1 MTLTAGT
8 KLGPYEIEAWR
19 RRALTAHL
27 MDGTESGLRAARLQP
42 NVKAF
47 SGESMFCSQCRGQLA
62 SEIEVI
68 TSDFGVEKSLCG
80 WNR

>member
-8 KLGPYEIEAWR
+8 KLGPYEIEAPWR
-19 RRALTAHL
+19 RRALTARV

-62 SEIEVI
+62 S
-68 TSDFGVEKSLCG
+68 GMK
-80 WNR
+80 

>member
-47 SGESMFCSQCRGQLA
+47 SGEPKLFSSHSRAGETLG
-62 SEIEVI
+62 SEVCP
-68 TSDFGVEKSLCG
+68 TAAWLRD
-80 WNR
+80 